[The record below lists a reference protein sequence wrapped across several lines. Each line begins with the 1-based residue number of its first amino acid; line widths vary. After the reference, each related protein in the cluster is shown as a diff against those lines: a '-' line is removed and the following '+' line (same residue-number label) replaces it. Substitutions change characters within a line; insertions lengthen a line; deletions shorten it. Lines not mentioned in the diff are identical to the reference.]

1 MHSIIKYVAKL
12 RARLASGD
20 TSTLESIGIKVLV
33 VLLVIIAMAYA
44 AWLVS
49 SQAKLKRLKELELE
63 RALLLKNQAEAER
76 DEVRAAELLHAA
88 EKAEEHATAIEAK
101 IADSA
106 ASINKTTTA
115 ISKSSTFEELDAVA
129 KDLK

>member
-1 MHSIIKYVAKL
+1 MQSLIKYVAKL

-33 VLLVIIAMAYA
+33 VMLVIVAMAYA

-63 RALLLKNQAEAER
+63 RAALLKNQAEAEK
-76 DEVRAAELLHAA
+76 DEVRVAELLQAA
-88 EKAEEHATAIEAK
+88 EKAETDAAAIEAR
-101 IADSA
+101 IADSSV
-106 ASINKTTTA
+106 SINKTTTA